1 MKIVIVSVN
10 YNIFMIIILIVIVG
24 LMIFFSYIKKRLHE
38 DMRNSVQSRLSAD
51 YSGGGDG
58 EDGDA
63 LVLQNLQQQLE
74 LAVQV

>member
-1 MKIVIVSVN
+1 
-10 YNIFMIIILIVIVG
+10 
-24 LMIFFSYIKKRLHE
+24 
-38 DMRNSVQSRLSAD
+38 MRNSVQSRLSAD

-58 EDGDA
+58 EAGDA